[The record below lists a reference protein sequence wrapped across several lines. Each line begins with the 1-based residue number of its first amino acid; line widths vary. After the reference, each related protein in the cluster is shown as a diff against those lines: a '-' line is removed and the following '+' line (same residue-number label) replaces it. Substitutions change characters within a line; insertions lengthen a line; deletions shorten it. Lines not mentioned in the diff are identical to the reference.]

1 MSLDQRTIIVA
12 QISAA
17 VACNALA
24 ALRVAVSE
32 GFTVGLS
39 SEEIQEI
46 VVLAK
51 DIQQQPILHMTHLME
66 QTLRDLKKKTHVHS
80 SDCGCDH
87 HHDHDHNHGHDH
99 HHDD

>member
-1 MSLDQRTIIVA
+1 MSLDQRTIIA
-12 QISAA
+12 AKISAA

-32 GFTVGLS
+32 GSTVGLS
-39 SEEIQEI
+39 PEEIQEI

-51 DIQQQPILHMTHLME
+51 DIQQQPILHTNHLME
-66 QTLRDLKKKTHVHS
+66 QILRDLKKKTHVHS
-80 SDCGCDH
+80 SDCGCGH
-87 HHDHDHNHGHDH
+87 HHEHDHGHCH